1 MIVTDLSGNTPGP
14 LDGVRVVDFTEYI
27 AGPYGTM
34 MLADMGADVV
44 KVEPVTGDHWR
55 HQGSLANVPNESRV
69 FLGLNRGKRSVAL
82 DAWSERGGDLARR
95 LAAEADVVV
104 LNYRPGVA
112 HDLRLDYESV
122 SATNPTVIYAEITA
136 FGHNGPY
143 SHRGGF
149 DLLSQASAGVMG
161 FEARP
166 RDGTPSGVRSFAPAD
181 LTTAMFNAFGI
192 VNALYRRLVTGEGQ
206 LVSTNLFHSALALQY
221 RPLTSVES
229 EDAIEREALIALVQ
243 NARADGASYEDTLEI
258 RQIAG
263 GYSPHTNYYRVYQTQ
278 DGLVAIACLNN
289 KLRRRLRD
297 LIGSRDASIDGPVYD
312 PDSLTLSEHH
322 RIRHQM
328 EAAFTERTTEDWLA
342 LLDETGVPAS
352 PFNETEELYDDP
364 HVLAN
369 DLIPTFE
376 HATLGKI
383 RTPRSPIEMSR
394 STVGVREPAPPLGSH
409 TRVVLE
415 ELGLD
420 SEEIAS
426 LEAEGIALQWHPETA
441 PEEE

>member
-104 LNYRPGVA
+104 MNYRPGVA

-278 DGLVAIACLNN
+278 D
-289 KLRRRLRD
+289 
-297 LIGSRDASIDGPVYD
+297 
-312 PDSLTLSEHH
+312 
-322 RIRHQM
+322 
-328 EAAFTERTTEDWLA
+328 
-342 LLDETGVPAS
+342 
-352 PFNETEELYDDP
+352 
-364 HVLAN
+364 
-369 DLIPTFE
+369 
-376 HATLGKI
+376 
-383 RTPRSPIEMSR
+383 
-394 STVGVREPAPPLGSH
+394 
-409 TRVVLE
+409 
-415 ELGLD
+415 
-420 SEEIAS
+420 
-426 LEAEGIALQWHPETA
+426 
-441 PEEE
+441 

>member
-1 MIVTDLSGNTPGP
+1 M
-14 LDGVRVVDFTEYI
+14 
-27 AGPYGTM
+27 
-34 MLADMGADVV
+34 
-44 KVEPVTGDHWR
+44 TGDHWR

-192 VNALYRRLVTGEGQ
+192 VNALYRRLVTGSLDRPEGSGAASRMLGPTVQ
-206 LVSTNLFHSALALQY
+206 ATKIRWRFVKS
-221 RPLTSVES
+221 
-229 EDAIEREALIALVQ
+229 REGILPTRTI
-243 NARADGASYEDTLEI
+243 T
-258 RQIAG
+258 
-263 GYSPHTNYYRVYQTQ
+263 
-278 DGLVAIACLNN
+278 
-289 KLRRRLRD
+289 
-297 LIGSRDASIDGPVYD
+297 ASIK
-312 PDSLTLSEHH
+312 
-322 RIRHQM
+322 RRM
-328 EAAFTERTTEDWLA
+328 DWLR
-342 LLDETGVPAS
+342 S
-352 PFNETEELYDDP
+352 
-364 HVLAN
+364 HV
-369 DLIPTFE
+369 
-376 HATLGKI
+376 
-383 RTPRSPIEMSR
+383 
-394 STVGVREPAPPLGSH
+394 
-409 TRVVLE
+409 
-415 ELGLD
+415 
-420 SEEIAS
+420 
-426 LEAEGIALQWHPETA
+426 
-441 PEEE
+441 